1 MSKSV
6 SSVLLLLALFSHLHH
21 AQGGIVGIAVYG
33 VCQTGCNA
41 AWVPC
46 VAAAG
51 GIAGVVTAGVAIPAA
66 VIACSVA
73 QGACMAA
80 CAAMALSP
88 V

>member
-1 MSKSV
+1 MDSVKLILVLVSLMSLVLV
-6 SSVLLLLALFSHLHH
+6 SDAGLAGL
-21 AQGGIVGIAVYG
+21 AVYG

-41 AWVPC
+41 AWVAC

-51 GIAGVVTAGVAIPAA
+51 GTAGVTTGGLAVPAA
-66 VIACSVA
+66 ILACNVA

-80 CAAMALSP
+80 CAALALSP

>member
-1 MSKSV
+1 MLKSV
-6 SSVLLLLALFSHLHH
+6 HSLLRLLAVFSFLHI

-51 GIAGVVTAGVAIPAA
+51 GIAGVVTAGVGIPAA

-88 V
+88 L